1 MRAIVLLSVQ
11 TETYSGNLEEVFRRE
26 NMNIKKNLC
35 ASVCVNIFVLG
46 IFLLMLQQL
55 DVFMQL
61 LFSFVTII
69 LSLIVSTLI
78 NRDKD
83 PEKDNYLQCAAICS
97 GFNFISLV
105 VEYIC
110 ITAVTGANDIYEVSQ
125 KYNSEYVT
133 VSENNSPIF
142 SIIVFS
148 IVSFALHYFVMK
160 KAGNK
165 KG

>member
-1 MRAIVLLSVQ
+1 
-11 TETYSGNLEEVFRRE
+11 
-26 NMNIKKNLC
+26 MNVRKNLY
-35 ASVCVNIFVLG
+35 ASICVNILVVG
-46 IFLLMLQQL
+46 IFLLMLQEL

-61 LFSFVTII
+61 LFSFVPII
-69 LSLIVSTLI
+69 LSIIVSVLI
-78 NRDKD
+78 NRDQN

-110 ITAVTGANDIYEVSQ
+110 ISIVAGSNGIYEVSQ

-148 IVSFALHYFVMK
+148 IASFVLHYFVMK
-160 KAGNK
+160 NVGNK
-165 KG
+165 KKDNNIPK

>member
-1 MRAIVLLSVQ
+1 
-11 TETYSGNLEEVFRRE
+11 
-26 NMNIKKNLC
+26 MNVRKNLY
-35 ASVCVNIFVLG
+35 ASICVNILVVG
-46 IFLLMLQQL
+46 IFLLMLQEL

-61 LFSFVTII
+61 LFSFVPII
-69 LSLIVSTLI
+69 LSIIVSVLI
-78 NRDKD
+78 NRDQN

-110 ITAVTGANDIYEVSQ
+110 ISIVAGSNGIYEVSQ

-142 SIIVFS
+142 SIIMFS
-148 IVSFALHYFVMK
+148 IASFVLHYFVMK
-160 KAGNK
+160 NVGNK
-165 KG
+165 KKDNNNIPK

>member
-35 ASVCVNIFVLG
+35 ASVSDNIFCLG
-46 IFLLMLQQL
+46 IFFIMLQQL
-55 DVFMQL
+55 DVFMAIII
-61 LFSFVTII
+61 FFCPII
-69 LSLIVSTLI
+69 LSILVSTLI

-83 PEKDNYLQCAAICS
+83 PEKDNYLQCAAICA

-110 ITAVTGANDIYEVSQ
+110 ITQLQVQMTSMKLVKN
-125 KYNSEYVT
+125 
-133 VSENNSPIF
+133 
-142 SIIVFS
+142 IIRS
-148 IVSFALHYFVMK
+148 M
-160 KAGNK
+160 
-165 KG
+165 

>member
-1 MRAIVLLSVQ
+1 
-11 TETYSGNLEEVFRRE
+11 
-26 NMNIKKNLC
+26 MNVRKNLY
-35 ASVCVNIFVLG
+35 ASICVNILVVG
-46 IFLLMLQQL
+46 IFLLMLQEL

-61 LFSFVTII
+61 LFSFVPII
-69 LSLIVSTLI
+69 LSIIVSVLI
-78 NRDKD
+78 NRDQN

-110 ITAVTGANDIYEVSQ
+110 ISIVAGSNGIYEVSQ
-125 KYNSEYVT
+125 KYNSEYVK

-148 IVSFALHYFVMK
+148 IASFVLHYFVMK
-160 KAGNK
+160 NVGNK
-165 KG
+165 KKDNNNIPK

>member
-1 MRAIVLLSVQ
+1 
-11 TETYSGNLEEVFRRE
+11 
-26 NMNIKKNLC
+26 MNVRKNLY
-35 ASVCVNIFVLG
+35 ASICVNILVVG
-46 IFLLMLQQL
+46 IFLLMLQEL

-61 LFSFVTII
+61 LFSFVPII
-69 LSLIVSTLI
+69 LSIIVSVLI
-78 NRDKD
+78 NHDQN

-110 ITAVTGANDIYEVSQ
+110 ISIVAGSNGIYEVSQ

-148 IVSFALHYFVMK
+148 IASFVLHYFVMK
-160 KAGNK
+160 NVGNK
-165 KG
+165 KKDNNNIPK

>member
-1 MRAIVLLSVQ
+1 
-11 TETYSGNLEEVFRRE
+11 
-26 NMNIKKNLC
+26 MNVRKNLY
-35 ASVCVNIFVLG
+35 ASICVNILVVG
-46 IFLLMLQQL
+46 IFLLMLQEL

-61 LFSFVTII
+61 LFSFVPII
-69 LSLIVSTLI
+69 LSIIVSVLI
-78 NRDKD
+78 NRDQN

-110 ITAVTGANDIYEVSQ
+110 ISIVAGSNGIYEVSQ

-148 IVSFALHYFVMK
+148 IASFGSSLFCNEER
-160 KAGNK
+160 G
-165 KG
+165 

>member
-1 MRAIVLLSVQ
+1 
-11 TETYSGNLEEVFRRE
+11 
-26 NMNIKKNLC
+26 MNVRKNLY
-35 ASVCVNIFVLG
+35 ASICVNILVVG
-46 IFLLMLQQL
+46 IFLLMLQEL

-61 LFSFVTII
+61 LFSFVPII
-69 LSLIVSTLI
+69 LSIIVSVLI
-78 NRDKD
+78 NRDQN

-110 ITAVTGANDIYEVSQ
+110 ISIVAGSNGIYEVSQ

-148 IVSFALHYFVMK
+148 IASFVLHYFVMK
-160 KAGNK
+160 NVGNK
-165 KG
+165 KKDNNNIPK

>member
-1 MRAIVLLSVQ
+1 
-11 TETYSGNLEEVFRRE
+11 
-26 NMNIKKNLC
+26 MNVRKNLY
-35 ASVCVNIFVLG
+35 ASICVNILVVG
-46 IFLLMLQQL
+46 IFLLMLQEL

-61 LFSFVTII
+61 LFSFVPII
-69 LSLIVSTLI
+69 LSIIVSVLI
-78 NRDKD
+78 NRDQN

-110 ITAVTGANDIYEVSQ
+110 ISIVAGSNGIYEVSQ

-148 IVSFALHYFVMK
+148 IASFVLHYFVM
-160 KAGNK
+160 
-165 KG
+165 

>member
-1 MRAIVLLSVQ
+1 
-11 TETYSGNLEEVFRRE
+11 
-26 NMNIKKNLC
+26 MNVRKNLY
-35 ASVCVNIFVLG
+35 ASICVNILVLG
-46 IFLLMLQQL
+46 IFLLTLQQL

-61 LFSFVTII
+61 LFSFVPII
-69 LSLIVSTLI
+69 LSIIVSALI
-78 NRDKD
+78 NRDKN

-110 ITAVTGANDIYEVSQ
+110 ISAVAGANDIYEVSQ

-148 IVSFALHYFVMK
+148 IASFVLHYFVMK
-160 KAGNK
+160 KVGNK
-165 KG
+165 KNR

>member
-1 MRAIVLLSVQ
+1 
-11 TETYSGNLEEVFRRE
+11 
-26 NMNIKKNLC
+26 
-35 ASVCVNIFVLG
+35 
-46 IFLLMLQQL
+46 
-55 DVFMQL
+55 MQL
-61 LFSFVTII
+61 LFSFVPII
-69 LSLIVSTLI
+69 LSIIVSVLI
-78 NRDKD
+78 NRDQN

-110 ITAVTGANDIYEVSQ
+110 ISIVAGSNGIYEVSQ

-148 IVSFALHYFVMK
+148 IASFVLHYFVMK
-160 KAGNK
+160 NVGNK
-165 KG
+165 KKDNNNIPK

>member
-1 MRAIVLLSVQ
+1 
-11 TETYSGNLEEVFRRE
+11 
-26 NMNIKKNLC
+26 MNVRKNLY
-35 ASVCVNIFVLG
+35 ASICVNILVVG
-46 IFLLMLQQL
+46 IFLLMLQEL

-61 LFSFVTII
+61 LFYFVPII
-69 LSLIVSTLI
+69 LSIIVSVLI
-78 NRDKD
+78 NRDQN

-110 ITAVTGANDIYEVSQ
+110 ISIVAGSNGIYEVSQ

-148 IVSFALHYFVMK
+148 IASFVLHYFVMK
-160 KAGNK
+160 NVGNK
-165 KG
+165 KKDNNNIPK

>member
-1 MRAIVLLSVQ
+1 
-11 TETYSGNLEEVFRRE
+11 
-26 NMNIKKNLC
+26 MNVRKNLY
-35 ASVCVNIFVLG
+35 ASICVNILVVG
-46 IFLLMLQQL
+46 IFLLMLQEL

-61 LFSFVTII
+61 LFSFVPII
-69 LSLIVSTLI
+69 LSIIVSVLI
-78 NRDKD
+78 NRDQN

-110 ITAVTGANDIYEVSQ
+110 ISIVAGSNGIYEVSQ
-125 KYNSEYVT
+125 KYNSEYIT

-148 IVSFALHYFVMK
+148 IASFVLHYFVMK
-160 KAGNK
+160 NVGNK
-165 KG
+165 KKDNNNIPK

>member
-1 MRAIVLLSVQ
+1 
-11 TETYSGNLEEVFRRE
+11 
-26 NMNIKKNLC
+26 MNVRKNLY
-35 ASVCVNIFVLG
+35 ASICVNILVVG
-46 IFLLMLQQL
+46 IFLLMLQEL

-61 LFSFVTII
+61 LFSFVPII
-69 LSLIVSTLI
+69 LSIIVSVLI
-78 NRDKD
+78 NRDQN

-110 ITAVTGANDIYEVSQ
+110 ISIVAGSNGIYEVSQ

-148 IVSFALHYFVMK
+148 IASIVLHYFVMK
-160 KAGNK
+160 NVGNK
-165 KG
+165 KKDNNNIPK

>member
-1 MRAIVLLSVQ
+1 
-11 TETYSGNLEEVFRRE
+11 
-26 NMNIKKNLC
+26 MNVRKNLY
-35 ASVCVNIFVLG
+35 ASICVNILVVG
-46 IFLLMLQQL
+46 IFLLMLQEL

-61 LFSFVTII
+61 LFSFVPII
-69 LSLIVSTLI
+69 LSIIVSVLI
-78 NRDKD
+78 NRDQN

-110 ITAVTGANDIYEVSQ
+110 ISIVAGSNGIYEVSQ

-148 IVSFALHYFVMK
+148 IASFALHYFVMK

>member
-1 MRAIVLLSVQ
+1 
-11 TETYSGNLEEVFRRE
+11 
-26 NMNIKKNLC
+26 MNVRKNLY
-35 ASVCVNIFVLG
+35 ASICVNILVVG
-46 IFLLMLQQL
+46 IFLLMLQEL

-61 LFSFVTII
+61 LFSFVPII
-69 LSLIVSTLI
+69 LSIIVSTLI

-110 ITAVTGANDIYEVSQ
+110 ISIVAGSNGIYEVSQ

-148 IVSFALHYFVMK
+148 IASFVLHYFVMK
-160 KAGNK
+160 NVGNK
-165 KG
+165 KKDNNNIPK

>member
-1 MRAIVLLSVQ
+1 
-11 TETYSGNLEEVFRRE
+11 
-26 NMNIKKNLC
+26 MNVRKNLY
-35 ASVCVNIFVLG
+35 ASICVNILVVG
-46 IFLLMLQQL
+46 IFLLMLQEL

-61 LFSFVTII
+61 LFSFVPII
-69 LSLIVSTLI
+69 LSIIVSVLI
-78 NRDKD
+78 NRDQN

-110 ITAVTGANDIYEVSQ
+110 ISIVAGSNGIYEVSQ

-133 VSENNSPIF
+133 VSENNSQIF

-148 IVSFALHYFVMK
+148 IASFVLHYFVMK
-160 KAGNK
+160 NVGNK
-165 KG
+165 KKDNNNIPK

>member
-1 MRAIVLLSVQ
+1 
-11 TETYSGNLEEVFRRE
+11 
-26 NMNIKKNLC
+26 MNVRKNLY
-35 ASVCVNIFVLG
+35 ASICVNILVVG
-46 IFLLMLQQL
+46 IFLLMLQEL

-61 LFSFVTII
+61 LFSFVPII
-69 LSLIVSTLI
+69 LSIIVSVLI
-78 NRDKD
+78 NRDQN

-110 ITAVTGANDIYEVSQ
+110 ISIVAGSNGIYEVSQ

-148 IVSFALHYFVMK
+148 IASFVLHYFVMK

>member
-1 MRAIVLLSVQ
+1 
-11 TETYSGNLEEVFRRE
+11 
-26 NMNIKKNLC
+26 MNVRKNLY
-35 ASVCVNIFVLG
+35 ASICVNILVVG

-61 LFSFVTII
+61 LFSFVPII
-69 LSLIVSTLI
+69 LSIIVSVLI
-78 NRDKD
+78 NRDQN

-110 ITAVTGANDIYEVSQ
+110 ISIVAGSNGIYEVSQ

-148 IVSFALHYFVMK
+148 IASFVLHYFVMK
-160 KAGNK
+160 NVGNK
-165 KG
+165 KKDNNNIPK

>member
-1 MRAIVLLSVQ
+1 
-11 TETYSGNLEEVFRRE
+11 
-26 NMNIKKNLC
+26 MNVRKNLY
-35 ASVCVNIFVLG
+35 ASICVNILVVG
-46 IFLLMLQQL
+46 IFLLMLQEL
-55 DVFMQL
+55 DVFLQL
-61 LFSFVTII
+61 LFSFVPII
-69 LSLIVSTLI
+69 LSIIVSVLI
-78 NRDKD
+78 NRDQN

-110 ITAVTGANDIYEVSQ
+110 ISIVAGSNGIYEVSQ

-148 IVSFALHYFVMK
+148 IASFVLHYFVMK
-160 KAGNK
+160 NVGNK
-165 KG
+165 KKDNNNIPK

>member
-1 MRAIVLLSVQ
+1 MR
-11 TETYSGNLEEVFRRE
+11 RR
-26 NMNIKKNLC
+26 
-35 ASVCVNIFVLG
+35 
-46 IFLLMLQQL
+46 
-55 DVFMQL
+55 
-61 LFSFVTII
+61 
-69 LSLIVSTLI
+69 LI

-148 IVSFALHYFVMK
+148 IASFALHYFVMK

>member
-1 MRAIVLLSVQ
+1 
-11 TETYSGNLEEVFRRE
+11 
-26 NMNIKKNLC
+26 MNVRKNLY
-35 ASVCVNIFVLG
+35 ASICVNILVVG
-46 IFLLMLQQL
+46 IFLLMLQEL

-61 LFSFVTII
+61 LFSFVPII
-69 LSLIVSTLI
+69 LSIIVSVLI
-78 NRDKD
+78 NRDQN

-110 ITAVTGANDIYEVSQ
+110 ISIVAGSNGIYEVSQ

-148 IVSFALHYFVMK
+148 IASFVLHYFVMK
-160 KAGNK
+160 HVGNK
-165 KG
+165 KKDNNNIPK

>member
-1 MRAIVLLSVQ
+1 
-11 TETYSGNLEEVFRRE
+11 
-26 NMNIKKNLC
+26 MNVRKNLY
-35 ASVCVNIFVLG
+35 ASICVNILVVG
-46 IFLLMLQQL
+46 IFLLMLQEL

-61 LFSFVTII
+61 LFSFVPII
-69 LSLIVSTLI
+69 LSIIVSVLI
-78 NRDKD
+78 NRDQN

-110 ITAVTGANDIYEVSQ
+110 ISIVAGSNGICEVSQ

-148 IVSFALHYFVMK
+148 IASFVLHYFVMK
-160 KAGNK
+160 NVGNK
-165 KG
+165 KKDNNNIPK

>member
-1 MRAIVLLSVQ
+1 
-11 TETYSGNLEEVFRRE
+11 
-26 NMNIKKNLC
+26 MNVRKNLYV
-35 ASVCVNIFVLG
+35 SICVNILVVG
-46 IFLLMLQQL
+46 IFLLMLQEL

-61 LFSFVTII
+61 LFSFVPII
-69 LSLIVSTLI
+69 LSIIVSVLI
-78 NRDKD
+78 NRDQN

-110 ITAVTGANDIYEVSQ
+110 ISIVAGSNGIYEVSQ

-148 IVSFALHYFVMK
+148 IASLFCNEER
-160 KAGNK
+160 G
-165 KG
+165 

>member
-1 MRAIVLLSVQ
+1 
-11 TETYSGNLEEVFRRE
+11 
-26 NMNIKKNLC
+26 MNVRKNLY
-35 ASVCVNIFVLG
+35 ASICVNILVVG
-46 IFLLMLQQL
+46 IFLLMLQEL

-61 LFSFVTII
+61 LFSFVPII
-69 LSLIVSTLI
+69 LSIIVSVLI
-78 NRDKD
+78 NRDQN

-97 GFNFISLV
+97 GFNFVSLV

-110 ITAVTGANDIYEVSQ
+110 ISIVAGSNGIYEVSQ

-148 IVSFALHYFVMK
+148 IASFVLHYFVMK
-160 KAGNK
+160 NVGNK
-165 KG
+165 KKDNNNIPK

>member
-1 MRAIVLLSVQ
+1 
-11 TETYSGNLEEVFRRE
+11 
-26 NMNIKKNLC
+26 MNVRKNLY
-35 ASVCVNIFVLG
+35 ASICVNILVVG
-46 IFLLMLQQL
+46 IFLLMLQEL

-61 LFSFVTII
+61 LFSFVPII
-69 LSLIVSTLI
+69 LSIIVSVLI
-78 NRDKD
+78 NRDQN

-110 ITAVTGANDIYEVSQ
+110 ISIVAGSNGIYEVSQ

-148 IVSFALHYFVMK
+148 IASLVLHYFVMK
-160 KAGNK
+160 NVGNK
-165 KG
+165 KKDNNNIPK

>member
-1 MRAIVLLSVQ
+1 MNVRK
-11 TETYSGNLEEVFRRE
+11 
-26 NMNIKKNLC
+26 NMY
-35 ASVCVNIFVLG
+35 ASICVNILVVG
-46 IFLLMLQQL
+46 IFLLMLQEL

-61 LFSFVTII
+61 LFSFVPII
-69 LSLIVSTLI
+69 LSIIVSVLI
-78 NRDKD
+78 NRDQN

-110 ITAVTGANDIYEVSQ
+110 ISIVAGSNGIYEVSQ

-148 IVSFALHYFVMK
+148 IASFVLHYFVMK
-160 KAGNK
+160 NVGNK
-165 KG
+165 KKDNNNIPK

>member
-1 MRAIVLLSVQ
+1 
-11 TETYSGNLEEVFRRE
+11 
-26 NMNIKKNLC
+26 MNVRKNLY
-35 ASVCVNIFVLG
+35 ASICVNILVVG
-46 IFLLMLQQL
+46 IFLLMLQEL

-61 LFSFVTII
+61 LFSFVPII
-69 LSLIVSTLI
+69 LSIIVSVLI
-78 NRDKD
+78 NRDQN

-110 ITAVTGANDIYEVSQ
+110 ISIVAGSNGIYEVSQ

-148 IVSFALHYFVMK
+148 IAGLFCFVLCQVLFCNEER
-160 KAGNK
+160 G
-165 KG
+165 